1 MRSIKTKLLALI
13 VCISIIAAS
22 FNPIAAYAV
31 TFDTI
36 DGINY
41 SRIYMTLRD
50 YEVYATVGGY
60 VFPGKIT
67 READFDET
75 EINKYISIFMER
87 NKVTSYKLKEA
98 ETVVQNAI
106 ALTKHEANE
115 IVGDMI
121 QTIAGIIGD
130 DLGEA
135 VVADLRGCIS
145 AALFASDTVKNSSDI
160 SSVLTVD
167 NLETF
172 FAEKTKYLRD
182 KFVSPYGFSRYV
194 IGMIIDGVA
203 KKHPVVKAITTVW
216 DTGKFCYDSYQRYM
230 KMIPLWEQAMAYK
243 LFLDDFYRRLNIY
256 LDNVFKNR
264 AKFTLTVSG
273 DKTRKFKFLGTDNN
287 YQYWQVSFLLKR
299 ERAYGNRKY
308 SPAGEYRGSAAIVL
322 SHAMFG
328 FDAML
333 WELPVGPFEKFWF
346 TKATCLIL
354 NGVQLVKGQKSG
366 WSYISRVIESKDA
379 RLTVYSDEGNGS
391 GWVRLK
397 SSMDMSGFK
406 DTIKTSSTQKASMD
420 SAVGF
425 AGNSKE
431 EIAAAMYVDVKMHLE
446 GNEFGTFDMVLDK
459 ANAKFE
465 SVLGINASENQGT
478 RLITRVWDSN
488 IWAPLQNKTAGFE
501 IRGYIYEEAM
511 Q

>member
-1 MRSIKTKLLALI
+1 M
-13 VCISIIAAS
+13 
-22 FNPIAAYAV
+22 
-31 TFDTI
+31 
-36 DGINY
+36 
-41 SRIYMTLRD
+41 
-50 YEVYATVGGY
+50 
-60 VFPGKIT
+60 
-67 READFDET
+67 
-75 EINKYISIFMER
+75 
-87 NKVTSYKLKEA
+87 
-98 ETVVQNAI
+98 
-106 ALTKHEANE
+106 
-115 IVGDMI
+115 
-121 QTIAGIIGD
+121 
-130 DLGEA
+130 
-135 VVADLRGCIS
+135 
-145 AALFASDTVKNSSDI
+145 
-160 SSVLTVD
+160 
-167 NLETF
+167 
-172 FAEKTKYLRD
+172 
-182 KFVSPYGFSRYV
+182 
-194 IGMIIDGVA
+194 DGVA

-230 KMIPLWEQAMAYK
+230 KMVPIWEQAMGYK

-264 AKFTLTVSG
+264 ATFTLTVSG

-446 GNEFGTFDMVLDK
+446 GNEYGTFDMVLDR

-488 IWAPLQNKTAGFE
+488 IWAPLENKTAGFE